1 MWIYIYVHSYIYI
14 YMCVCAC
21 VRVSVSVSL
30 FDLFRCCLSF
40 TYMPMHR
47 FSFNMVAPENVPG
60 GSTLICTL
68 SGNISVQWLINSNNG
83 SGSLK
88 PTLVACRAW
97 YRLAS
102 RCAAF
107 TSNLARFFLTMASLE
122 ESGLDTLSS
131 KVAIFFEVSLVTTT
145 WCIVYI
151 YMGSPLVA
159 VVTVQVNM
167 ILIENN
173 VITQQLSG
181 ATPAYHGP
189 PKGAPLGVVVE

>member
-1 MWIYIYVHSYIYI
+1 MWMYICLFIYIYISV
-14 YMCVCAC
+14 C
-21 VRVSVSVSL
+21 VRVCVWVWVCHSVSL

-68 SGNISVQWLINSNNG
+68 SGNISVQWFQWLINSNNG

-107 TSNLARFFLTMASLE
+107 TSNLARFVLAMASLE
-122 ESGLDTLSS
+122 ESGLDALSS
-131 KVAIFFEVSLVTTT
+131 KVAIFFEVSLATTT
-145 WCIVYI
+145 WCIVYGFI
-151 YMGSPLVA
+151 ISSRSNP
-159 VVTVQVNM
+159 
-167 ILIENN
+167 
-173 VITQQLSG
+173 
-181 ATPAYHGP
+181 
-189 PKGAPLGVVVE
+189 